1 MVIQA
6 NSMDGWRSVAAT
18 NSSIRERPTDKRLMN
33 TNSSIREREPMTKLS
48 VNVNKVALLRNTRVH
63 GIPSVT
69 GAART
74 AIEAGAYGIT
84 VHPRPD
90 QRHITPGDVDDLA
103 ELLKDNP
110 DIEYN
115 IEGNPF
121 HQVMDIVRKIRPT
134 QVTLVPDDPD
144 AFTSD
149 HGWDVKANAG
159 RLVPIIRELKDLGCR
174 VSLFM
179 DADLDQIER
188 VPDIGAD
195 RIELY
200 TEPYAVA
207 FAAGQEQMQPVLSAF
222 AEAAGRAGEIGLDI
236 NAGHDLN
243 LDNLAMF
250 CGTVPNVLEVSI
262 GHALIADA
270 LDMGLKQ
277 AVSAYLD
284 ELEKARTIAVRT

>member
-1 MVIQA
+1 
-6 NSMDGWRSVAAT
+6 
-18 NSSIRERPTDKRLMN
+18 
-33 TNSSIREREPMTKLS
+33 MTKLS

-103 ELLKDNP
+103 ELLKDYP

-121 HQVMDIVRKIRPT
+121 HQAMDIVRKIRPT

-200 TEPYAVA
+200 TEPYASA
-207 FAAGQEQMQPVLSAF
+207 FTAGQEQMQPVLSAF

-270 LDMGLKQ
+270 LDMGLKH
-277 AVSAYLD
+277 AVGAYLD
-284 ELEKARTIAVRT
+284 ELEKARTIAIRT